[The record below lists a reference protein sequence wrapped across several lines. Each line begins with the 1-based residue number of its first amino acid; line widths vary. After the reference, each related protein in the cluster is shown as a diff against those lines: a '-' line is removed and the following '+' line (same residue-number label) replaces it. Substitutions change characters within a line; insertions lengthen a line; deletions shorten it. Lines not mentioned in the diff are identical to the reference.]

1 MFRLAILLWTL
12 IATALAGAFILA
24 VVSTPS
30 LVDQSMRLIP
40 IAAGTGALLAV
51 PVAALIARA
60 ILRSPR
66 AA

>member
-1 MFRLAILLWTL
+1 MLRLAVLLWTL
-12 IATALAGAFILA
+12 IATALAGAFILT
-24 VVSTPS
+24 VVSTPA

-40 IAAGTGALLAV
+40 IAVGAGALLAV
-51 PVAALIARA
+51 PVAAFVART